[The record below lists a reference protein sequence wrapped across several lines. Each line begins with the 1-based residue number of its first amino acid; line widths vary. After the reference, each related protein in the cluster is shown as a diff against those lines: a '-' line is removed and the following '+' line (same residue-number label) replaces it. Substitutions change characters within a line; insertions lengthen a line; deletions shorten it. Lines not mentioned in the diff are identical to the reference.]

1 MTVCKQ
7 KPILRGLCFQSANQS
22 YVDFVFLS
30 SLRHIFN
37 EYFESHSLLA
47 EKMAVLKQFWIKQ
60 EERQATDKVKL
71 ARGLKFSLRLTGIL
85 QRVLSR

>member
-1 MTVCKQ
+1 MLTICY
-7 KPILRGLCFQSANQS
+7 S
-22 YVDFVFLS
+22 YVDFFFFS

-85 QRVLSR
+85 RRALFS